1 MSFYNGILNHYD
13 ESGSVNI
20 KGARGAP
27 GIGFKLDLNNDY
39 DMQNKKLVNVKQGTN
54 NNDVITKS
62 QLDIKTSL
70 LDGSR
75 PSYVVNDKAAIYS
88 STGALHA
95 QSLYLKDT
103 PDNAGNSDEIR
114 IMTEHQ
120 SRSNVHLNIPDI
132 QNFDGYGGRPKS
144 EFMITSVDQN
154 VTGKKVFE
162 NIEVHD
168 PTSNNQAAN
177 KNYVDFKI
185 ANNDQFVKKT
195 GDVLTGDLILPHD
208 NYPVQGN
215 TNKAVSYE
223 TQREIFLSRKESFP
237 MQADINMNNNFIQ
250 DVATPTTS
258 HQGVNKGYCDYN
270 FLNRQKGGVI
280 MGPLSMNRNDIIGI
294 PDTPKYGYSAVNK
307 NYVDGKFIKK
317 VGDTMTG
324 VLNMNNHLITNL
336 KSPTGDN
343 DAVNKKFVT
352 DQITESH
359 ITGSN
364 IYNEMSFLTDTSSIA
379 NVRGTVINA
388 YEDYINSPHPNRK
401 AYKITI
407 NPTSNNLYDAAIQF
421 NISYLAVGKY
431 SIIIEYYPPSMQNVN
446 IVATVNQITINKQMK
461 REFSTYSKLLLQI
474 ENKVKKATNAIILQ
488 MTGSSVNPF
497 TAYIIIYGVIEWS
510 DYVSPLVYSIAGG
523 QSSSEIDTASFV
535 KLDGSRVMT
544 GNLDMNTNN
553 IINVKEPVNDSDVV
567 NKQYLENKLIESHL
581 QPSGPSNIFHFL
593 MNDTSKFSS
602 IREIIIGS
610 FSDVEKVAHRLN
622 KKALSILLQNDLQTV
637 SYSARL
643 GLDMT
648 SLSVGDYTL
657 VMEFYWPEKFN
668 IYTYADSTPTN
679 IVAEQNIKN
688 FSNYQKLYLQFTKKN
703 TNSPNNLIMEIRGEL
718 STSNQQTGYLIFYGT
733 KGTHYSITND
743 FYDQYIMSDIFIY
756 NENMKMQTKIDMNN
770 NKIIKLS
777 NGTDPD
783 DAVNKGQLDSVK
795 NHSEM
800 VKNQLDSYLFY
811 MKNYLYMSIFTHRF
825 YDLKEPIKFILDG
838 SAISGINPNMSIISS
853 GSSHITVS
861 GFDPIRGLQ
870 FNPLTKIIIDLGYM
884 VNQNS
889 PYTIMISL
897 TLKEIFR
904 LYFCDSIYDQTVYYP
919 SFIIIPT
926 QRHIGI
932 QKSNFDIVIKKY
944 PANLNNKQLMV
955 WITFN
960 PSINQYEIILGN
972 VNFTKLISSP
982 ISNFSTNK
990 LRIDANNNIIN
1001 KICYQNQHFASA
1013 ETFTKMMFEERK
1025 NGSYF

>member
-1 MSFYNGILNHYD
+1 MSFYNGILNHDD

-280 MGPLSMNRNDIIGI
+280 MGPLSMNRNDLIGI

-307 NYVDGKFIKK
+307 NYVDGEIGKI
-317 VGDTMTG
+317 
-324 VLNMNNHLITNL
+324 
-336 KSPTGDN
+336 
-343 DAVNKKFVT
+343 
-352 DQITESH
+352 
-359 ITGSN
+359 
-364 IYNEMSFLTDTSSIA
+364 DTSS
-379 NVRGTVINA
+379 
-388 YEDYINSPHPNRK
+388 
-401 AYKITI
+401 
-407 NPTSNNLYDAAIQF
+407 F
-421 NISYLAVGKY
+421 
-431 SIIIEYYPPSMQNVN
+431 
-446 IVATVNQITINKQMK
+446 
-461 REFSTYSKLLLQI
+461 
-474 ENKVKKATNAIILQ
+474 VKK
-488 MTGSSVNPF
+488 
-497 TAYIIIYGVIEWS
+497 
-510 DYVSPLVYSIAGG
+510 
-523 QSSSEIDTASFV
+523 
-535 KLDGSRVMT
+535 DGSRTMT
-544 GNLDMNTNN
+544 GNLNMNDHK
-553 IINVKEPVNDSDVV
+553 IVSLKDPLDDKDAINKKYFED
-567 NKQYLENKLIESHL
+567 KLLLSHL
-581 QPSGPSNIFHFL
+581 IPSHHENAFKYLLNRDESSSERNITVNGIDDF
-593 MNDTSKFSS
+593 N
-602 IREIIIGS
+602 GS
-610 FSDVEKVAHRLN
+610 PHKN
-622 KKALSILLQNDLQTV
+622 KKAYDVDMIYTTGTQNYDSLIGINIYPLPPGKFTIIMEYYYPENINIAVLCQASSAVINKQISKNFNGYIKLLVQFEDQTKQ
-637 SYSARL
+637 
-643 GLDMT
+643 T
-648 SLSVGDYTL
+648 PDYL
-657 VMEFYWPEKFN
+657 YFN
-668 IYTYADSTPTN
+668 IRGSGTTSTNP
-679 IVAEQNIKN
+679 E
-688 FSNYQKLYLQFTKKN
+688 
-703 TNSPNNLIMEIRGEL
+703 
-718 STSNQQTGYLIFYGT
+718 GYLVFYGM
-733 KGTHYSITND
+733 KEW
-743 FYDQYIMSDIFIY
+743 YDNVYPAIY
-756 NENMKMQTKIDMNN
+756 DHALESSMFEYDNGNMKMNTVLDMNN
-770 NKIIKLS
+770 KKITNLS
-777 NGTDPD
+777 DGTDAN
-783 DAVNKGQLDSVK
+783 DAINKGQFDTLKNKFDSHQFYIK
-795 NHSEM
+795 NH
-800 VKNQLDSYLFY
+800 
-811 MKNYLYMSIFTHRF
+811 LYMSIFTHRF

-870 FNPLTKIIIDLGYM
+870 FNPSTKIIIDLGYM

-972 VNFTKLISSP
+972 VNFSKLISSP
-982 ISNFSTNK
+982 ISNFTTNK
-990 LRIDANNNIIN
+990 LKIEANNNLIN

>member
-13 ESGSVNI
+13 ESGLANI
-20 KGARGAP
+20 KGARGSP

-62 QLDIKTSL
+62 QLDTKTSL

-270 FLNRQKGGVI
+270 FLNRQKGGVL
-280 MGPLSMNRNDIIGI
+280 MGPLSMNRNDLIGI

-307 NYVDGKFIKK
+307 NYVDGEIGKIASVDTTQLIKK
-317 VGDTMTG
+317 D
-324 VLNMNNHLITNL
+324 
-336 KSPTGDN
+336 
-343 DAVNKKFVT
+343 
-352 DQITESH
+352 
-359 ITGSN
+359 GSVPMAADLDMGTHK
-364 IYNEMSFLTDTSSIA
+364 IS
-379 NVRGTVINA
+379 NV
-388 YEDYINSPHPNRK
+388 
-401 AYKITI
+401 
-407 NPTSNNLYDAAIQF
+407 
-421 NISYLAVGKY
+421 
-431 SIIIEYYPPSMQNVN
+431 
-446 IVATVNQITINKQMK
+446 
-461 REFSTYSKLLLQI
+461 
-474 ENKVKKATNAIILQ
+474 
-488 MTGSSVNPF
+488 VNPKF
-497 TAYIIIYGVIEWS
+497 
-510 DYVSPLVYSIAGG
+510 
-523 QSSSEIDTASFV
+523 DT
-535 KLDGSRVMT
+535 
-544 GNLDMNTNN
+544 
-553 IINVKEPVNDSDVV
+553 DVV

-679 IVAEQNIKN
+679 IVDEQNIKN

-838 SAISGINPNMSIISS
+838 PAISGINPNMSIISS

-870 FNPLTKIIIDLGYM
+870 FNPSTKIIIDLGYM

-897 TLKEIFR
+897 TLKDHLR
-904 LYFCDSIYDQTVYYP
+904 LYFVEPIHEQTAYFPAYIYNPFDHTIRIEITKIMHVLNYP
-919 SFIIIPT
+919 VVL
-926 QRHIGI
+926 
-932 QKSNFDIVIKKY
+932 D
-944 PANLNNKQLMV
+944 NKQAMI
-955 WITFN
+955 WIYYN
-960 PSINQYEIILGN
+960 PSETKYEIIIGN
-972 VNFTKLISSP
+972 GNYLDLISPP

>member
-70 LDGSR
+70 LNGSR

-144 EFMITSVDQN
+144 EVMVTSVEQT

-168 PTSNNQAAN
+168 PTSNNQATN
-177 KNYVDFKI
+177 KHYVDHNFLNRI
-185 ANNDQFVKKT
+185 T
-195 GDVLTGDLILPHD
+195 GGQIGGDLD
-208 NYPVQGN
+208 MRGN
-215 TNKAVSYE
+215 TIKYLKLDN
-223 TQREIFLSRKESFP
+223 TESAAARVAELNLKLNRSGDK
-237 MQADINMNNNFIQ
+237 MDGDINMNNNFIQ
-250 DVATPTTS
+250 NIATPTSS

-280 MGPLSMNRNDIIGI
+280 MGPLSMNRNDLIGI

-307 NYVDGKFIKK
+307 NYVDGEIGKIASVDTTQLIKK
-317 VGDTMTG
+317 D
-324 VLNMNNHLITNL
+324 
-336 KSPTGDN
+336 
-343 DAVNKKFVT
+343 
-352 DQITESH
+352 
-359 ITGSN
+359 GSVPMAADLDMGTHK
-364 IYNEMSFLTDTSSIA
+364 IS
-379 NVRGTVINA
+379 NV
-388 YEDYINSPHPNRK
+388 
-401 AYKITI
+401 
-407 NPTSNNLYDAAIQF
+407 
-421 NISYLAVGKY
+421 
-431 SIIIEYYPPSMQNVN
+431 
-446 IVATVNQITINKQMK
+446 
-461 REFSTYSKLLLQI
+461 
-474 ENKVKKATNAIILQ
+474 
-488 MTGSSVNPF
+488 VNPEF
-497 TAYIIIYGVIEWS
+497 
-510 DYVSPLVYSIAGG
+510 
-523 QSSSEIDTASFV
+523 DT
-535 KLDGSRVMT
+535 
-544 GNLDMNTNN
+544 
-553 IINVKEPVNDSDVV
+553 DVV

-593 MNDTSKFSS
+593 MNDASKFSS

-679 IVAEQNIKN
+679 IVDEQNIKN

-795 NHSEM
+795 N
-800 VKNQLDSYLFY
+800 QLDSYLFY

-870 FNPLTKIIIDLGYM
+870 FNPSTKIIIDLGYM

-897 TLKEIFR
+897 TLKDYLK
-904 LYFCDSIYDQTVYYP
+904 LYFVEPIHEQTAYFPAYIYNPFDHTIRIEVTKTMHAQNYP
-919 SFIIIPT
+919 VVL
-926 QRHIGI
+926 
-932 QKSNFDIVIKKY
+932 D
-944 PANLNNKQLMV
+944 NKQAMI
-955 WITFN
+955 WIYYN
-960 PSINQYEIILGN
+960 PSETKYEIIIGN
-972 VNFTKLISSP
+972 GNYLNLISPP